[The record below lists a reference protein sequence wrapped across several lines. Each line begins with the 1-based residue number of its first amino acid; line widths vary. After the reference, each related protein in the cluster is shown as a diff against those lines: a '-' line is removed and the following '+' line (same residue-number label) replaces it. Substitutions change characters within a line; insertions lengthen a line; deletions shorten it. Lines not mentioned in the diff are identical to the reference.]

1 MVRGPSGLV
10 LHFEGPG
17 QESGAEKN
25 QPLDQ
30 KLFHWI
36 LPLCGTI
43 TFQPNTIFRSQSACS
58 GQNRSKTIFA
68 SRLQP
73 PTPADQRQQGR
84 SADAQESCSSGK
96 HSAQLQLLH
105 TLNQWLAAATHDE
118 KMFCIR
124 NRKYNRRKDIGGSDP
139 LFKRQVSSPLLRA

>member
-43 TFQPNTIFRSQSACS
+43 TFQPNTIF
-58 GQNRSKTIFA
+58 T

-73 PTPADQRQQGR
+73 PTPADQQQQGR

-139 LFKRQVSSPLLRA
+139 LFKRQVSSSLLRA